1 METQRDEVYE
11 RIPWETLEKRSGD
24 RQWMVYLASGAV
36 VVGALAFSFARN
48 QPPAAAPATG
58 QTLVETAST
67 ASPVPAATAPVA
79 IAAAPEPVAPMVV
92 AEADLYAVD
101 PERLVDLVSAQAE
114 WFTVEFISVDGTEE
128 GTRALQSLL
137 PRGAPLP
144 EAPEGVQVF
153 VDWVETMQVSQTG
166 PTTYRVDVIAR
177 SLSSGD
183 GEAFTR
189 RPSMVVTVDVE
200 VTDDGLPRV
209 IGLPVISD
217 VMTAPQADVAIVD
230 LPADLAGR
238 VGPDTGRVVGGL
250 QRADGSWAVVVMGKG
265 ADGVARPTLVY
276 P

>member
-1 METQRDEVYE
+1 VRPETDENGLAALERALGHRFEDRGLLETALTHRSYAHERGAEASASYE
-11 RIPWETLEKRSGD
+11 RLEFLGD
-24 RQWMVYLASGAV
+24 AFLGLV
-36 VVGALAFSFARN
+36 VS
-48 QPPAAAPATG
+48 
-58 QTLVETAST
+58 
-67 ASPVPAATAPVA
+67 
-79 IAAAPEPVAPMVV
+79 
-92 AEADLYAVD
+92 D
-101 PERLVDLVSAQAE
+101 
-114 WFTVEFISVDGTEE
+114 W
-128 GTRALQSLL
+128 LL
-137 PRGAPLP
+137 RDDP